1 MNIYDII
8 TEPDDARLL
17 REYAD
22 DYVRAIGKE
31 VEAKVATESLSGQ
44 SITAARLLWAHSHW
58 LRQKYAVECVRLHV
72 DEHMFYA
79 RAFNDAWAK
88 AKGVSDWRG
97 AEL

>member
-58 LRQKYAVECVRLHV
+58 LRQKYASEYRRLGV
-72 DEHMFYA
+72 DEQHIYA
-79 RAFNDAWAK
+79 AAFHEAWEK
-88 AKGVSDWRG
+88 AKG
-97 AEL
+97 AKP